1 MKKGIEML
9 EAELALIKNDTL
21 KGDALLS
28 YLKMQK
34 EYPNYKIA
42 QDKYKQYLLT
52 ESQVKQNR
60 HIRNEMAQL
69 QPGDPGLNFKFAD
82 HKGNEVQFS
91 DLKGKVVLVNVWATY
106 YKITGIPRFMIF
118 DKKGEIVTINSPR
131 PSNPQLKELLEELL
145 KED

>member
-91 DLKGKVVLVNVWATY
+91 DLKGKVVLVDV
-106 YKITGIPRFMIF
+106 
-118 DKKGEIVTINSPR
+118 
-131 PSNPQLKELLEELL
+131 
-145 KED
+145 